1 MTYYSRKDVFNQV
14 ALPNSRVKR
23 VAITTLLLGSLLDI
37 GLAGDAGVGASET
50 TPRIQDGPLLKGR
63 NEKAGLIPVEE
74 TSRNLCSQELSN
86 SKQVQPLEA
95 ALPSG
100 LRQGQCF
107 SNSFQTS
114 PASFQLPHPGN
125 GVFVELDPTE

>member
-63 NEKAGLIPVEE
+63 NEKPRLTP
-74 TSRNLCSQELSN
+74 
-86 SKQVQPLEA
+86 
-95 ALPSG
+95 
-100 LRQGQCF
+100 
-107 SNSFQTS
+107 
-114 PASFQLPHPGN
+114 
-125 GVFVELDPTE
+125 